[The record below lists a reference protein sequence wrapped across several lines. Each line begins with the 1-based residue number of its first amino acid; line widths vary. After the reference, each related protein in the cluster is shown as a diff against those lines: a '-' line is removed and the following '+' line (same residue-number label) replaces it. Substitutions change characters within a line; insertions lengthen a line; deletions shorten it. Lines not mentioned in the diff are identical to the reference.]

1 MAKSKSK
8 SKFGEQGALFAF
20 RRMERYLGQRD
31 VAKAERRG
39 AKLGEL
45 WFRLDKR
52 RVARAIDNVKLAF
65 PELSEAERTE
75 RVRQACQHFG
85 IVMADFM
92 RTSFRTNEE
101 LIETVIFEGDDVK
114 AYELACVPDKGIIA
128 TPPHYGN
135 WERFGH
141 WLLATG
147 RMITVVARD
156 ANEGSVNEAV
166 NTLRRKNGMGVVARG
181 DSAREIL
188 RLLRRKEI
196 VGLLPDQ
203 NSREA
208 YVPFFGHLAGTVLGP
223 AVLHIRTG
231 APILVCGC
239 VRLGVGRYR
248 IVCEPPLFAR
258 EGETPEA
265 LTARLNL
272 SIEALIRRHPEQYLW
287 MHDRWKSARRRGFIP
302 EALGAPTPEQIAAIE
317 TERAERRA
325 RSLPEPDTDEDA

>member
-1 MAKSKSK
+1 MAKTRM
-8 SKFGEQGALFAF
+8 KFGERSGLAAF
-20 RRMERYLGQRD
+20 RLMERYLGQRD

-39 AKLGEL
+39 AKLGDL

-52 RVARAIDNVKLAF
+52 RIARAVDNVRLAF
-65 PELSEAERTE
+65 PELSEAEQIE
-75 RVRQACQHFG
+75 RVHQACRHFG

-92 RTSFRTNEE
+92 RTRFRTDEE
-101 LIETVIFEGDDVK
+101 LLETVIFDGDDYV
-114 AYELACVPDKGIIA
+114 AYEAACVPDKGIIA

-141 WLLATG
+141 WLLAFG

-166 NTLRRKNGMGVVARG
+166 NTLRRKNGMGVLARG

-203 NSREA
+203 NSLECF
-208 YVPFFGHLAGTVLGP
+208 VPFFGHPAGTVMGP

-231 APILVCGC
+231 APLLPCGC
-239 VRLGVGRYR
+239 VRIGVGRYR

-258 EGETPEA
+258 EGETPEE

-272 SIEALIRRHPEQYLW
+272 ALEALIRRHPEQYLW
-287 MHDRWKSARRRGFIP
+287 MHDRWKSARRRGMLPYALGGAPRKKPEETKP
-302 EALGAPTPEQIAAIE
+302 EAIA
-317 TERAERRA
+317 
-325 RSLPEPDTDEDA
+325 